1 MTKQSIHGGWNRR
14 MTFILAAAGSAV
26 GLGNLWKFPYIT
38 GEYGGGAF
46 VLVYLFSIAL
56 VGVPLFI
63 AESLIGRQTREA
75 PIRALASLAQASGR
89 GRGWASIGW
98 LGAVNGL
105 LILSFYSVIA
115 GWSLDYLL
123 GMAKGAFS
131 GASAEQVEATFD
143 GLLGSV
149 PRLVLWHSLFMMAVV
164 WTIAR
169 GVQKGIGDAIQL
181 MMPALFILLLVLLVY
196 GAIEGDLPAALGFM
210 FSVDFSKLSLDA
222 WVVALGHSFY
232 TLSLGMAVIMAYG
245 AYMPAGVSLVRTAGI
260 VALTD
265 TLVALL
271 AGLAIFA
278 LVFGNGLD
286 ASAGPGLMFV
296 SLPMAFAQMPFGSL
310 FGAAFFLLVAFAA
323 LSSAISLVEPIVAF
337 WVEKTG
343 IARTKATVILC
354 AFAWA
359 LGMATVLSFNHWSS
373 DTLFHAWFGKTAF
386 DSFDFLSTNLLLPL
400 GGVLTALFAGW
411 FVLPQLLKDQYREG
425 GTLTGYP
432 LWLFALRVISPAGV
446 SLVLLTGLGVNLW
459 VSALVAAVVV
469 LGAGVLSSNL
479 TLKTREA

>member
-1 MTKQSIHGGWNRR
+1 MTKQSIHGGWSRR
-14 MTFILAAAGSAV
+14 LTFILAAAGSAV

-46 VLVYLFSIAL
+46 VLVYLVSIAV

-63 AESLIGRQTREA
+63 AESMIGRQTREA
-75 PIRALASLAQASGR
+75 PIRALDSLAQASGR
-89 GRGWASIGW
+89 SRGWQSIGW

-123 GMAKGAFS
+123 GMAKGSFS
-131 GASAEQVEATFD
+131 GASNDEVAAVFD
-143 GLLGSV
+143 GLLESV
-149 PRLVLWHSLFMMAVV
+149 PRLILWHTVFMVAVA

-169 GVQKGIGDAIQL
+169 GVQKGIGEAIQL
-181 MMPALFILLLVLLVY
+181 MMPALFALILSLLVY
-196 GAIEGDLPAALGFM
+196 GAIEGDLPAAMTFM
-210 FSVDFSKLSLDA
+210 FSVDFSKLSLEA

-245 AYMPAGVSLVRTAGI
+245 AYMPSGTSLVRTAGI
-260 VALTD
+260 VAVTD

-286 ASAGPGLMFV
+286 AGSGPGLMFV

-323 LSSAISLVEPIVAF
+323 LSSAISLIEPIVAF

-343 IARTKATVILC
+343 IARSKATVLLC
-354 AFAWA
+354 LFAWC
-359 LGMATVLSFNHWSS
+359 LGMATVLSFNAWKK
-373 DTLFHAWFGKTAF
+373 DTLFHDWFGKTPF
-386 DSFDFLSTNLLLPL
+386 DSFDWLSTNILLPL
-400 GGVLTALFAGW
+400 GGVMTALFAGW
-411 FVLPQLLKDQYREG
+411 FVLPALLKQQYQEG
-425 GTLTGYP
+425 GDSKGFAV
-432 LWLFALRVISPAGV
+432 WLFALRVISPAGV
-446 SLVLLTGLGVNLW
+446 TLVLLTGLGVNLW
-459 VSALVAAVVV
+459 VSVAVSAGVVV
-469 LGAGVLSSNL
+469 GAGWLSAPRPWQ
-479 TLKTREA
+479 TREA